1 MSIPVS
7 LDELRRAIEATTSS
21 PYLLSVGADGRPH
34 CVSVSVEWRADALVT
49 GVGNTTGA
57 NASARPLVSLV
68 WPPSEPGGHSLIVDA
83 TATTAGGGDGRMIL
97 EPTRAVLHRTVA
109 TPDASAAG
117 ESDCR
122 PVYRP

>member
-1 MSIPVS
+1 LAGI
-7 LDELRRAIEATTSS
+7 
-21 PYLLSVGADGRPH
+21 
-34 CVSVSVEWRADALVT
+34 
-49 GVGNTTGA
+49 GNTTGA

-83 TATTAGGGDGRMIL
+83 TATTAGDDGRVIL

-109 TPDASAAG
+109 TPNASAAG

-122 PVYRP
+122 PV